1 MTENQMTTETFIFFM
16 DCIGSIAFAIS
27 GAVLAIRKNMDIF
40 GVCILAVVTAT
51 GGGVIRDILMGKLPP
66 VMFTDPTYVILAL
79 VAAVGIFL
87 FFKVRKSRNL
97 VIPAKA
103 VEVYTGIL
111 FWFDTVGLAAFTVDG
126 VYAGFS
132 TPENNLFLSI
142 FVGVITGVG
151 GGLLRDIF
159 ADEMPAI
166 FVKHVYAVASIAGA
180 FATGFFLRF
189 GNDPHLALLIGF
201 AVTVLIRY
209 LAAHFRWNLPRV

>member
-1 MTENQMTTETFIFFM
+1 MTIETFIFIM
-16 DCIGSIAFAIS
+16 DCIGAVAFAIS
-27 GAVLAIRKNMDIF
+27 GAVLAIRKDMDIF

-51 GGGVIRDILMGKLPP
+51 GGGILRDILIGHLPP
-66 VMFTDPTYVILAL
+66 VMFTDPTYVIVAL
-79 VAAVGIFL
+79 VAAVGAFI
-87 FFKVRKSRNL
+87 FFKVQKRHNL
-97 VIPAKA
+97 VIPVRA
-103 VEVYTGIL
+103 VEVYTGVL

-132 TPENNLFLSI
+132 GPVDNLLLDI

-180 FATGFFLRF
+180 VATGFLLRY
-189 GNDPHLALLIGF
+189 GSDAHLALLIGF
-201 AVTVLIRY
+201 GVTVLIRW